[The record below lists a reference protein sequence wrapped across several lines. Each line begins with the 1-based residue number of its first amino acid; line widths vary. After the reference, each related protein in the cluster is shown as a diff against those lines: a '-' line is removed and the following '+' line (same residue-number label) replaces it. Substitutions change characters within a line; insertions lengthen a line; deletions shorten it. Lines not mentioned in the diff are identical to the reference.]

1 MRTWTF
7 QNIPV
12 VSPPEDDFYGR
23 KPRNPR
29 PLRVRGTRDPD
40 SLTPGPCRP
49 GAPTRPILPGTR
61 GDRTPAQ
68 VHQPGRHV
76 PRAAP
81 PPGPPWGP
89 HGGHLPRVPRP
100 PAGLHG
106 GVGRGGRASPTSR
119 AGGVVERQRGLAGGQ
134 AAQHVSALGH
144 GGGRVVVHLLGGDV
158 VVDDGLPVLQ
168 RGCLGVATDEIG
180 RVQVRVGGVR
190 GQVPGQVI
198 GSGRWERDMGSEVRH
213 THTLTAS
220 PPTPRT
226 EPRPPRR
233 QLFP

>member
-1 MRTWTF
+1 MD
-7 QNIPV
+7 
-12 VSPPEDDFYGR
+12 VSHAI
-23 KPRNPR
+23 
-29 PLRVRGTRDPD
+29 
-40 SLTPGPCRP
+40 PGPCESGEPEIPTASPLDHAGREHPP
-49 GAPTRPILPGTR
+49 GRASRVRAAIGRQRRSTSQGGTS
-61 GDRTPAQ
+61 PAQ
-68 VHQPGRHV
+68 
-76 PRAAP
+76 P
-81 PPGPPWGP
+81 PHPD
-89 HGGHLPRVPRP
+89 
-100 PAGLHG
+100 LHG
-106 GVGRGGRASPTSR
+106 DHTVGTSRGSQGLPLACTGVGRGGRASPTSR
-119 AGGVVERQRGLAGGQ
+119 AGGVVECQRGLAGGQ
-134 AAQHVSALGH
+134 AAQHVGALGH

-168 RGCLGVATDEIG
+168 RGRLGVATDEIG